1 MLAFTHYFV
10 FIHIET
16 ATEEIVYEVIA
27 EPQEQPEQAQQENQ
41 ENAAQGPVDP
51 SVEQQLEGKPRS
63 ITYYFN
69 LWNVIYLLDYALS
82 FQALNETLV
91 AWSLG
96 SIGRNTSMCRSVA
109 LPC

>member
-1 MLAFTHYFV
+1 M
-10 FIHIET
+10 
-16 ATEEIVYEVIA
+16 YEVIA

-91 AWSLG
+91 GWSLG
-96 SIGRNTSMCRSVA
+96 SIGRNISMCRSVA

>member
-1 MLAFTHYFV
+1 MY
-10 FIHIET
+10 IHIET

-41 ENAAQGPVDP
+41 ENAAQGPVGP
-51 SVEQQLEGKPRS
+51 SVEQQLEGKPRN
-63 ITYYFN
+63 IIYYFN

-96 SIGRNTSMCRSVA
+96 SIGQNTSMCRSVA

>member
-1 MLAFTHYFV
+1 MY
-10 FIHIET
+10 IHIET

-41 ENAAQGPVDP
+41 ENAAQGPVGP
-51 SVEQQLEGKPRS
+51 SVEQQLEVKPRS
-63 ITYYFN
+63 IIYYFN

-109 LPC
+109 LSC

>member
-1 MLAFTHYFV
+1 MY
-10 FIHIET
+10 IHIET

>member
-1 MLAFTHYFV
+1 MY
-10 FIHIET
+10 IHIET
-16 ATEEIVYEVIA
+16 AMDEIMYEVIA

-51 SVEQQLEGKPRS
+51 SVEQQLECKPRS

-82 FQALNETLV
+82 LQALNETLV
-91 AWSLG
+91 AWSL
-96 SIGRNTSMCRSVA
+96 SSLESYTSMCRSIA
-109 LPC
+109 LPY